1 MLLDI
6 RTDNIAM
13 FLSALTRCRAISSAS
28 LHGLIFAEAYGI
40 PWSWVQLALNNN
52 RKSEGRMKYED
63 FFLSVGESQ
72 SFPRRLIPNET
83 EPSDILKKFRES
95 VFSHRDTRLSKPL
108 VNLCDLL
115 KRCPFCDGEK
125 LNQALLRLSQNVK
138 LQYFQ
143 YGC

>member
-40 PWSWVQLALNNN
+40 PWSWVQLALNND
-52 RKSEGRMKYED
+52 KTAEGRMKYED
-63 FFLSVGESQ
+63 FFLSVGESR
-72 SFPRRLIPNET
+72 SFSRRFIPNDT
-83 EPSDILKKFRES
+83 DPSDILRIIRES
-95 VFSHRDTRLSKPL
+95 IFSHRDTRPSKPL
-108 VNLCDLL
+108 VNLCDML
-115 KRCPFCDGEK
+115 KNCPFCDQDK
-125 LNQALLRLSQNVK
+125 LKQALLHLSQSVE